1 MSGLRVGGG
10 LQPPHGF
17 SSPSFGGPQASASPS
32 EMPPTTPNMSHTPY
46 APGGSPGHGPA
57 MSPPG
62 GDHYGPSSSTGTRYS
77 IYPDRLPIISQP
89 GSMSPSPVPR
99 TVPIF
104 VSSDNQSSGTGSLQT
119 SLDQPPELIHATE
132 CSPWTS
138 ASESNY
144 STPPPADMSRPRR
157 YWQPQHQANHSLDW
171 QHNTDMLSPF
181 STQREF
187 HGTGSMDT
195 VTTSHFGT
203 TSFAMPPHVAPVP
216 YQTYGPLLDPSL
228 MAAFPDDQTQQSLLD
243 TPINSQYI
251 AHHRSSSVRSPSHP
265 QSPALAA
272 DALVAPAALPSRDAP
287 MAHVSRQKEMAMGG
301 GNMIGTVGIYGTGDG
316 SSPSWP
322 SNSPGDILTGSA
334 LAGVGGCGNGGMT
347 VVTPLARSVRN
358 NIPAYLEVYWDK
370 FHVLYPFLHRST
382 VGGIG
387 EDALRCAM
395 AAIATQFLDNKDDR
409 IRGNFLHEFASQEA
423 KRVSIPKREPNPQA
437 ESSGMLLISRPRS
450 TLKSRSGAFRS
461 SRLLSSAKSSL
472 DFEAGRRRYGP
483 RNCSKTSIRG

>member
-10 LQPPHGF
+10 LQLPHSF
-17 SSPSFGGPQASASPS
+17 SSPSSFGGPPASASPS

-46 APGGSPGHGPA
+46 APGGSPGHGSA
-57 MSPPG
+57 MSPPS
-62 GDHYGPSSSTGTRYS
+62 DHPYGPSSNTGARYS

-99 TVPIF
+99 TVPVF
-104 VSSDNQSSGTGSLQT
+104 VASENQSSGAGSMHT
-119 SLDQPPELIHATE
+119 ASLDQPPELIPATE

-144 STPPPADMSRPRR
+144 STPPPADMGRGRR
-157 YWQPQHQANHSLDW
+157 YWQPQHRPQTPFDW
-171 QHNTDMLSPF
+171 QHNADMLSPF
-181 STQREF
+181 PTQREI
-187 HGTGSMDT
+187 HGAGSLDT

-203 TSFAMPPHVAPVP
+203 TPFAIPPHVAPTP

-228 MAAFPDDQTQQSLLD
+228 MAAFPEDQTQQSLLD
-243 TPINSQYI
+243 HTSITSQYI

-287 MAHVSRQKEMAMGG
+287 MAHVSRQKEMAMGA
-301 GNMIGTVGIYGTGDG
+301 GNMMGGVNIYGGDG

-322 SNSPGDILTGSA
+322 NNSPGDILTGSA
-334 LAGVGGCGNGGMT
+334 LAGVGGCGSGGMT
-347 VVTPLARSVRN
+347 VVTPLPRSVRN
-358 NIPAYLEVYWDK
+358 SIPSYLDVYWDK
-370 FHVLYPFLHRST
+370 FHVSYPFIHQGM
-382 VGGIG
+382 VGGVG

-409 IRGNFLHEFASQEA
+409 IRGNQLHEYAWQEA
-423 KRVSIPKREPNPQA
+423 KRVSIPKPHLA
-437 ESSGMLLISRPRS
+437 S
-450 TLKSRSGAFRS
+450 
-461 SRLLSSAKSSL
+461 
-472 DFEAGRRRYGP
+472 
-483 RNCSKTSIRG
+483 